1 MRATYA
7 LFDQTGAFSRL
18 EQLDPGFL
26 PPVPLAD
33 DGLPRAVK
41 MQDEPTVAPG
51 KKLLPTRTGGW
62 AEVEADPSPVP
73 TNLPAWRIRVVL
85 KQRGLLNK
93 VKQLI
98 NSLPAEQKAI
108 AEEQLVDAKFE
119 REHPL
124 INQLGAAL
132 NLTSKDLD
140 DIFREADALV

>member
-1 MRATYA
+1 MRIQKNPAPNTRA
-7 LFDQTGAFSRL
+7 NVWANASKVPSGVQTEEMSQAEFDAW
-18 EQLDPGFL
+18 
-26 PPVPLAD
+26 LAS
-33 DGLPRAVK
+33 
-41 MQDEPTVAPG
+41 Q
-51 KKLLPTRTGGW
+51 
-62 AEVEADPSPVP
+62 PSIPESGDPVP

-85 KQRGLLNK
+85 KQRGLLNN

-108 AEEQLVDAKFE
+108 AEEQLVDSKFE

-124 INQLGAAL
+124 IGQLGAAL

>member
-1 MRATYA
+1 MRVQKNPSHNTRANVWASLDKVPQGIETEEMSQA
-7 LFDQTGAFSRL
+7 EFDAWLASQPSSP
-18 EQLDPGFL
+18 EPG
-26 PPVPLAD
+26 D
-33 DGLPRAVK
+33 
-41 MQDEPTVAPG
+41 
-51 KKLLPTRTGGW
+51 
-62 AEVEADPSPVP
+62 PVP

-85 KQRGLLNK
+85 KQRGLLNN

-108 AEEQLVDAKFE
+108 AEEQLVDSKFE

>member
-1 MRATYA
+1 MKI
-7 LFDQTGAFSRL
+7 QKN
-18 EQLDPGFL
+18 P
-26 PPVPLAD
+26 
-33 DGLPRAVK
+33 
-41 MQDEPTVAPG
+41 APG
-51 KKLLPTRTGGW
+51 TLATVWRDGTTLPQGVVT
-62 AEVEADPSPVP
+62 EEMSEAAFAAWLAAQPPPPEPQSPVP

-85 KQRGLLNK
+85 KQRGLLNN

-108 AEEQLVDAKFE
+108 AEEQLVDSKFE

>member
-1 MRATYA
+1 MTEAQFA
-7 LFDQTGAFSRL
+7 AWLAAQPQPP
-18 EQLDPGFL
+18 EPPG
-26 PPVPLAD
+26 
-33 DGLPRAVK
+33 
-41 MQDEPTVAPG
+41 
-51 KKLLPTRTGGW
+51 
-62 AEVEADPSPVP
+62 PVP

-108 AEEQLVDAKFE
+108 AEEQLVDSKFE
-119 REHPL
+119 RGHPL
-124 INQLGAAL
+124 IEQLGAAL

>member
-1 MRATYA
+1 MRVQKNPSPNTRANVWASLDKVPKGIETEEMSQA
-7 LFDQTGAFSRL
+7 QFDVWLTAQPPL
-18 EQLDPGFL
+18 PEPPG
-26 PPVPLAD
+26 
-33 DGLPRAVK
+33 
-41 MQDEPTVAPG
+41 
-51 KKLLPTRTGGW
+51 
-62 AEVEADPSPVP
+62 PVP

-108 AEEQLVDAKFE
+108 AEEQLVDSKFE
-119 REHPL
+119 RGHPL
-124 INQLGAAL
+124 IEQLGAAL